1 MTMIASSVLSAILFH
16 GEILLKIKGIENLS
30 AEQVQAQLQ
39 QGARFVIFQYCVSI
53 LVMSFKRNSPIY
65 FIPAQEKTTP
75 RSLRFIGIS
84 LLVGW
89 WGLPWG
95 PIWTYR
101 TVLKNLKG
109 GIDVTQHVQTSLQ
122 KNSFQQTA

>member
-1 MTMIASSVLSAILFH
+1 
-16 GEILLKIKGIENLS
+16 LLKIKGIENLNE
-30 AEQVQAQLQ
+30 EQVQAQLQ
-39 QGARFVIFQYCVSI
+39 QGARFVIYQYCVSI

-65 FIPAQEKTTP
+65 FIPAKEKASI

-95 PIWTYR
+95 PIWTFR
-101 TVLKNLKG
+101 TVRANLNG
-109 GIDVTQHVQTSLQ
+109 GIDVTQHVQMTLR
-122 KNSFQQTA
+122 KNGLPQAA